1 MHIYD
6 NFTFI
11 DFLRTV
17 IACWNTGSN
26 IHQRQKYSN
35 SRSYRSNTILECH
48 ANGDKRHVDISDWI
62 LLQSKLW
69 WSGHVLLLEF
79 YSRVLLDEPV
89 KPIKELDKIVTH

>member
-1 MHIYD
+1 MIFYI
-6 NFTFI
+6 NFGLILVCF
-11 DFLRTV
+11 
-17 IACWNTGSN
+17 WNTVRK
-26 IHQRQKYSN
+26 IRQIPKYSN
-35 SRSYRSNTILECH
+35 LRWYRSNTILECH